1 MSELNTVK
9 PIKSC
14 VVHHQACECREREF
28 LSTRNE
34 LILAQAKI
42 AALEVEY
49 EKLMDTLKKLHAEAM
64 GL

>member
-9 PIKSC
+9 LIKPC
-14 VVHHQACECREREF
+14 TVHHQACECREREF

-42 AALEVEY
+42 AELEVEY
-49 EKLMDTLKKLHAEAM
+49 EKLLETLKKLHAEAI
-64 GL
+64 GI